1 MISSVSGEKNLPKK
15 ICKNSQPNNNRAA
28 LMGGLLIT
36 KRNAEPRMNTNKQ
49 RLVSLDVFRGITIA
63 GMILVNNQ
71 GNGDS
76 VYTPL
81 KHAHWNGLTPADLV
95 FPGFIFIMGVALTLS
110 TARRHETGETRR
122 AQTLH
127 ILRRAA
133 LLFAIGFIFN
143 FDPEHLADWRI
154 MGVLQR
160 LALVYMIGAFIVMRT
175 TARGQAV
182 AAAALLAGYWALMKL
197 MPAPGFAAGDLS
209 LQGNLAGYIDRALLG
224 NHLYVP
230 GWDPEGFLG
239 TLPAVAHLLIG
250 CLAGHALRRDVD
262 LTKKIAGISVAGALC
277 ICAGL
282 IMSHWFPI
290 NKNLWS
296 PSFVFCTAGIAMLA
310 LSVCMWIVDYKL
322 FRGGLGPFLILGTNS
337 LLCYMLSDLVLAP
350 TKIIPIHLNAVTTV
364 FLRDFIYMKGFAAWL
379 SPRAASLVF
388 SLCYL
393 AVIILIVQPL
403 HKRNI
408 FFKL

>member
-1 MISSVSGEKNLPKK
+1 MKHEDKK
-15 ICKNSQPNNNRAA
+15 R
-28 LMGGLLIT
+28 
-36 KRNAEPRMNTNKQ
+36 Q

-71 GNGDS
+71 GNGDA
-76 VYTPL
+76 VYAPL

-95 FPGFIFIMGVALTLS
+95 FPGFIFIMGVSLS
-110 TARRHETGETRR
+110 LSASRRSETGESRR

-133 LLFAIGFIFN
+133 LLFVIGFIFN
-143 FDPEHLADWRI
+143 FDPEHLAGWRI

-175 TARGQAV
+175 SARGQAA

-197 MPAPGFAAGDLS
+197 VPAPGFAAGDLS
-209 LQGNLAGYIDRALLG
+209 LEGNLAGYIDRALLG
-224 NHLYVP
+224 NHLYVK

-250 CLAGHALRRDVD
+250 CLAGHALRRDMAM
-262 LTKKIAGISVAGALC
+262 TKKIAGISVAGALC

-282 IMSHWFPI
+282 IVSQWFPI

-296 PSFVFCTAGIAMLA
+296 PSFVFCTAGIAMLS
-310 LSVCMWIVDYKL
+310 LPVCMWIVDYKL
-322 FRGGLGPFLILGTNS
+322 LRRGLGPFLILGTNS

-350 TKIIPIHLNAVTTV
+350 AKIIPMHLDAITTAS
-364 FLRDFIYMKGFAAWL
+364 LRDFIYLKAFAAWL
-379 SPRAASLVF
+379 NPRAASLVF

-393 AVIILIVQPL
+393 AVIIFIVRPL
-403 HKRNI
+403 YKRNI

>member
-1 MISSVSGEKNLPKK
+1 MD
-15 ICKNSQPNNNRAA
+15 A
-28 LMGGLLIT
+28 
-36 KRNAEPRMNTNKQ
+36 KRQ

-71 GNGDS
+71 GNGGAM
-76 VYTPL
+76 YAPL

-95 FPGFIFIMGVALTLS
+95 FPGFIFIMGVALSLS
-110 TARRHETGETRR
+110 FTRRSTGGEPRR

-133 LLFAIGFIFN
+133 LLFLIGFIFN
-143 FDPEHLADWRI
+143 FDPERLSTWRI

-160 LALVYMIGAFIVMRT
+160 LALVYLIGALIMMRT
-175 TARGQAV
+175 TARGQAA
-182 AAAALLAGYWALMKL
+182 AAAALIAVYWAVMKFV
-197 MPAPGFAAGDLS
+197 PAPGFAAGDLS
-209 LQGNLAGYIDRALLG
+209 LNGNIAGYIDRALLG

-250 CLAGHALRRDVD
+250 CLAGHALKHAAAV
-262 LTKKIAGISVAGALC
+262 TEKISRISLAGALC

-310 LSVCMWIVDYKL
+310 FSVCIWIVDYKK
-322 FRGGLGPFLILGTNS
+322 FQTGLGPLLILGTNS

-350 TKIIPIHLNAVTTV
+350 TKIIPIHLSTGKAV
-364 FLRDFIYMKGFAAWL
+364 FLRDFIYLKGFAVWL
-379 SPRAASLVF
+379 NPRAASLVF

-393 AVIILIVQPL
+393 AVIILIVRPL
-403 HKRNI
+403 YKRKI